1 MADPLNIGAVRIDE
15 TRFKKMTAQEI
26 IKEESKGEEVP
37 AEILAWAE
45 QMAAFSKIPDNVTY
59 EKVDGDVGLDALEK
73 LGIADEDI
81 AKPEVQ
87 NAEAPTATEQP
98 DAVKDPAL
106 INGEEEVDNENI
118 FINNAIPGQAAD
130 KAATEE
136 DDETDSAEKELSLAD
151 PALSTDP
158 EEIRKRKERKGI
170 LP

>member
-1 MADPLNIGAVRIDE
+1 MADMNIGAVRIDE

-59 EKVDGDVGLDALEK
+59 EKVDGDVGIDALNK
-73 LGIADEDI
+73 LGIEDEDI
-81 AKPEVQ
+81 AKPETQ
-87 NAEAPTATEQP
+87 NAEAPTATEEP

-106 INGEEEVDNENI
+106 IDEGEEVDNENI
-118 FINNAIPGQAAD
+118 FVKDAVPGQAAD
-130 KAATEE
+130 KTAEEEQDPTEE
-136 DDETDSAEKELSLAD
+136 ELALAD
-151 PALSTDP
+151 PALNTDP

-170 LP
+170 E